1 MSAKPVSMH
10 SGLFVQSRLPIV
22 LHRIIPS
29 GMISLHNIGMIEAAA
44 LANLLY
50 LAVRSGSGLY
60 RFVPLNTAQD
70 IALPMAV
77 GAGLYHVA
85 PP

>member
-22 LHRIIPS
+22 LHRVIPT

-44 LANLLY
+44 LANLAWLVFR
-50 LAVRSGSGLY
+50 AGLVPS
-60 RFVPLNTAQD
+60 FVPLDRAKD

-77 GAGLYHVA
+77 GAGLYFVA